1 MNPDCERAL
10 LAMDT
15 LAEPDWLQGHLAGC
29 AACRAEAELRERVRV
44 GLRRAVRSTPVDAR
58 MESRV
63 RVAMAPPG
71 FRSRWQPYAAAAALL
86 MAVGSYWA
94 VPWAQNR
101 MSESAYFDVLPDGV
115 SRIMRVGLSDH
126 IHCAAFRKWP
136 KHGTEQALPAAFR
149 PVLTHIPSNYRVVSG
164 HECKARGRS
173 FIHLVMR
180 DANDGLVSL
189 VIARKQD
196 GETFANSPLRRVASG
211 APVFHED
218 VPRFQIAGFEA
229 DAFLVFVV
237 SEMGTEANQQLAATV
252 AGPVTALLNSIG

>member
-10 LAMDT
+10 LELDRQAGD
-15 LAEPDWLQGHLAGC
+15 AWLQDHLAGC

-44 GLRRAVRSTPVDAR
+44 RLRQAVRSAPVDGGL
-58 MESRV
+58 ESRV

-71 FRSRWQPYAAAAALL
+71 FRTRWQPYAAAAALL

-94 VPWAQNR
+94 VPWAESR
-101 MSESAYFDVLPDGV
+101 MNERAYFSALPDSV

-126 IHCAAFRKWP
+126 VHCAAFRKWP
-136 KHGTEQALPAAFR
+136 KQGTEQALPPAFR
-149 PVLTHIPSNYRVVSG
+149 PVLNHIPANYRVVSG

-173 FIHLVMR
+173 FVHLVMR
-180 DANDGLVSL
+180 DSTDSLVSL

-196 GETFANSPLRRVASG
+196 GETFANSPLRRVAG
-211 APVFHED
+211 GGMAFHED

>member
-10 LAMDT
+10 LEMDT
-15 LAEPDWLQGHLAGC
+15 LADPEWLQGHLAGC
-29 AACRAEAELRERVRV
+29 ATCRAEAALRERVRV
-44 GLRRAVRSTPVDAR
+44 GLQRAVRATPVDAR

-63 RVAMAPPG
+63 RVAMAPPA

-101 MSESAYFDVLPDGV
+101 LNERAYFDALPAGV
-115 SRIMRVGLSDH
+115 SRLMRVGLFDH
-126 IHCAAFRKWP
+126 VHCAAFRKWP
-136 KHGTEQALPAAFR
+136 KQGTEQALPAAFR
-149 PVLTHIPSNYRVVSG
+149 PVLTHIPANYRVVSA

-173 FIHLVMR
+173 FVHLVMR
-180 DANDGLVSL
+180 DAKDGLVSL

-196 GETFANSPLRRVASG
+196 GETFSNSPLRRVAG
-211 APVFHED
+211 GGTVFHED

-237 SEMGTEANQQLAATV
+237 SEMDAAANQQLAVTV
-252 AGPVTALLNSIG
+252 AGPVTALLNTIG